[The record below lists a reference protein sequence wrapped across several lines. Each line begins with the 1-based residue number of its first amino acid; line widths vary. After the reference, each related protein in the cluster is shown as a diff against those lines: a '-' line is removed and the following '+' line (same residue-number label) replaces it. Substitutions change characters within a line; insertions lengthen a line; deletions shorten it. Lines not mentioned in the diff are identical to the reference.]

1 MRLFVIVKQEKKDL
15 LDCITSLD
23 TDITKYSFQAEK
35 KRDFTLLTKANT
47 FQNTKTEKEK
57 SVAALDIALEKLQK
71 DLKALE

>member
-1 MRLFVIVKQEKKDL
+1 MRLFAIGKKEKKDL

-23 TDITKYSFQAEK
+23 TDIKKYSFQAEK
-35 KRDFTLLTKANT
+35 KKDFTLLTKANT
-47 FQNTKTEKEK
+47 LWNTKTEKEK

>member
-1 MRLFVIVKQEKKDL
+1 MKKEKKGL
-15 LDCITSLD
+15 LYCITSLD